1 MKPSKEELLLYV
13 EDGRKQIAEIFGVS
27 ERTVVRWL
35 KEHDLFERIGRGKLS
50 LKKARLIRQE
60 HQKGASIKELASK
73 YNVTFASISR
83 VVHHIT
89 YPDKKE
95 FAIVSV
101 IYNPH

>member
-1 MKPSKEELLLYV
+1 MKPSKEELLPYV
-13 EDGRKQIAEIFGVS
+13 GDNRKRIAEIFDVS

-35 KEHDLFERIGRGKLS
+35 KEYGLFQRVGRGKLS

-60 HQKGASIKELASK
+60 HHKGASIKELSSK

-83 VVHHIT
+83 VIHHIT
-89 YPDKKE
+89 YPDRKE
-95 FAIVSV
+95 FAKVSV